1 MKTPLM
7 AAVTAQ
13 RQDWLADEAVA
24 DPSLKTFKDEQW
36 RDVLDA
42 LIERIKAKTQPQS
55 RRKHSTARP
64 QHPRN

>member
-1 MKTPLM
+1 MKPPLRV
-7 AAVTAQ
+7 AATVQ

-24 DPSLKTFKDEQW
+24 DPSLKAFTDEQW
-36 RDVLDA
+36 RDGLDA